1 LYLRRL
7 DLVGFKSF
15 GTRITTELQPGIV
28 VIVGPNGSGKSNVS
42 DALLWVLGE
51 QSARAVRAR
60 KSEEVIFA
68 GSASRQPLGMAEV
81 SLILDNADASLP
93 IEYDEV
99 RVTRRLYRSGESEY
113 LLNGARV
120 RLRDITQLLL
130 HAGLS
135 PDSYAVVGQGSIDEL
150 ILQRPD
156 ERRVVFENVADIRRH
171 QLRLTETRSKLA
183 STQANLV
190 RVQDILAEL
199 TPHVRRLKTQAERSE
214 RAEQFR
220 TELRSLLLRS
230 FRWRLAH
237 ARADQRQAEAES
249 LEATR
254 LAQQAEG
261 ETVAGEQ
268 ALRVVD
274 ERLAGLE
281 ERFSGLRPRAEA
293 YREQLRVAE
302 RGLAV
307 VRERLAAMSEQRGAS
322 QADLVRLEATLVRL
336 AGDEQQAS
344 LATDEHLANSVS
356 DEENRLGTLQAQLA
370 EEGDSLDAAQTAR
383 AARVTEIARADAM
396 ISDAESR
403 LARTTQHVHALQS
416 NLAVDEARQTDREAR
431 LDSVREQL
439 TGISEELR
447 DHQSSVESTRRRLT
461 SATEARVAATT
472 RLETARERLRVTSQQ
487 ADRLHGALQALGA
500 IDISQ
505 PDDSDLPS
513 DWQTALAG
521 LPVVGLAGEL
531 AARIRPIDLLLAGYV
546 RRIVVLAD
554 DAAAREAH
562 QRLASRLPIG
572 APAWA
577 VLSLD
582 GLLLTA
588 EGPRPMDAVEDRGQ
602 SALADWSRQVREL
615 EADLTSA
622 EAERHTALADVQSS
636 RDALDDAEATERGAR
651 QALGELDVRV
661 TELRRMEAN
670 ARSELDELHATRER
684 ASHSAAQRADER
696 ERAEQRLK
704 AIQAELEVA
713 RSQRVALGEAL
724 RLVEERLTAVG
735 EHVATLRTDVAA
747 LEAAAGRREAERA
760 AREALVTRIQTE
772 IASTTAL
779 RDAAVARL
787 QQQDLQQTELHGR
800 EAAFTRDIDALGR
813 ELEPAETELQSA
825 EQRRAELLGER
836 HSVEQQVAVL
846 RAAERSAHERREG
859 RHVTAQRATD
869 DLERLKTEI
878 DETAELE
885 SELSG
890 DLVWAEQLRLDL
902 EDVDTEPR
910 EAFDVETAR
919 RRIATLQRELRAVGG
934 VAESVVA
941 EYRELSERHAFLE
954 HQSGDLRAAMTELE
968 QAAAELETHMRDR
981 FSEAFGAIQAAF
993 QECFLQLFGGGE
1005 ARLVLTEPDDLLRTG
1020 IDIVARPPGKKL
1032 QGLLSMSGGE
1042 RALTI
1047 VSLLFGLLKIN
1058 PTPFCVLD
1066 EVDAALDEA
1075 NVQRFANLLAEFAR
1089 QIQFIVVTHN
1099 RATMDKADAM
1109 YGVSMDAAGVSH
1121 VFSVRPGSVVT
1132 PAARASDGDGGS
1144 TSVAVNPLVESTP

>member
-1 LYLRRL
+1 MYLRRL

-15 GTRITTELQPGIV
+15 ATRISTDLAPGIV

-51 QSARAVRAR
+51 QSAKAVRAR

-81 SLILDNADASLP
+81 SLVLDNSDASLP

-214 RAEQFR
+214 RADQFR
-220 TELRSLLLRS
+220 TELRGLLVRS
-230 FRWRLAH
+230 FRWRLSH
-237 ARADQRQAEAES
+237 ARDDRRQAEAES
-249 LEATR
+249 LEATH
-254 LAQQAEG
+254 LAQQAEA
-261 ETVAGEQ
+261 ETLAGEQ
-268 ALRVVD
+268 ALRDVD
-274 ERLAGLE
+274 ERLGGLDA
-281 ERFSGLRPRAEA
+281 RFSELRPRAEA
-293 YREQLRVAE
+293 FREQLRVAE

-307 VRERLAAMSEQRGAS
+307 VRERLAGMGEQRAAA
-322 QADLVRLEATLVRL
+322 QADLERLQDALERL
-336 AGDEQQAS
+336 AGDAHEAT
-344 LATDEHLANSVS
+344 LAADEGAAGSAS
-356 DEENRLGTLQAQLA
+356 DEEDRLKALQAQLA
-370 EEGDSLDAAQTAR
+370 EEARSLEAAQSERSSRTSEIGR
-383 AARVTEIARADAM
+383 TEATLR
-396 ISDAESR
+396 DAESR
-403 LARTTQHVHALQS
+403 LARTAQHVHSLQS
-416 NLAVDEARQTDREAR
+416 NLAVDEARQTDRDSR
-431 LDSVREQL
+431 LSSIQQQLASVGQ
-439 TGISEELR
+439 ELS
-447 DHQSSVESTRRRLT
+447 DQEVSVETTRRRL
-461 SATEARVAATT
+461 AAATDART
-472 RLETARERLRVTSQQ
+472 AATARLETARERLRVASQQ
-487 ADRLHGALQALGA
+487 ADRLQGALQALGG
-500 IDISQ
+500 IDISH

-546 RRIVVLAD
+546 RRIVVLAN

-562 QRLASRLPIG
+562 QRLALRLPTN

-588 EGPRPMDAVEDRGQ
+588 EGPRPMDAAEDHGQ

-615 EADLTSA
+615 ESDLTTA
-622 EAERHTALADVQSS
+622 EAERHSALADVQAS
-636 RDALDDAEATERGAR
+636 RDALDDAEAAERGAR
-651 QALGELDVRV
+651 MALGEIDVR
-661 TELRRMEAN
+661 TNELRRMEAS
-670 ARSELDELHATRER
+670 ARSEVEELDAARER
-684 ASHSAAQRADER
+684 ATLAATQRAEER
-696 ERAEQRLK
+696 ERAERRLQ
-704 AIQAELEVA
+704 AIEQELDAA
-713 RSQRVALGEAL
+713 RARRETLGAAL
-724 RLVEERLTAVG
+724 RLAEEQLAATG
-735 EHVATLRTDVAA
+735 ERAGALRTEVAA
-747 LEAAAGRREAERA
+747 LEAAAGRREAERG

-787 QQQDLQQTELHGR
+787 RQQAEQQSELQ
-800 EAAFTRDIDALGR
+800 TRDADLARDVEALGR
-813 ELEPAETELQSA
+813 ELGPAEVELRSA
-825 EQRRAELLGER
+825 EQRRAELLADR
-836 HSVEQQVAVL
+836 QSVEQRVAGL
-846 RAAERSAHERREG
+846 RAAERAAHERREAH
-859 RHVTAQRATD
+859 HVTAQRALD
-869 DLERLKTEI
+869 DVERLETEI
-878 DETAELE
+878 NETAELE

-890 DLVWAEQLRLDL
+890 DTLWAEQLRLDL
-902 EDVDTEPR
+902 EQGDAEPR
-910 EAFDVETAR
+910 EAFDVEAAR

-954 HQSGDLRAAMTELE
+954 QQSADLRAAM
-968 QAAAELETHMRDR
+968 AELEEAAVELESHMRER
-981 FSEAFGAIQAAF
+981 FSEAFGAIQTAF
-993 QECFLQLFGGGE
+993 QDCFLQLFGGGE

-1032 QGLLSMSGGE
+1032 QGLLSLSGGE

-1109 YGVSMDAAGVSH
+1109 YGVSMDAAGISH
-1121 VFSVRPGSVVT
+1121 VFSVRPGAVADRE
-1132 PAARASDGDGGS
+1132 PAIAE
-1144 TSVAVNPLVESTP
+1144 TSP